1 MKSIANHN
9 NDQNIFKTIFIEH
22 WDSFKQKRPGYDTPQ
37 YTVPVQKMLDCGKE
51 SGGYSE
57 YRCPHCGFDS
67 FRVGFSCK
75 SCFCLSCQKCMLM
88 SL

>member
-37 YTVPVQKMLDCGKE
+37 YTVPVQKMVDCGKE

-57 YRCPHCGFDS
+57 YRCPYCAGLLSSKIFKKFFDIT
-67 FRVGFSCK
+67 GK
-75 SCFCLSCQKCMLM
+75 IN
-88 SL
+88 